1 MDACSFGLVWW
12 ASGALSHL
20 GALVTTLSASAALS
34 LPPSAVQAPGVDAGA
49 GEARAACAERA
60 PHSYRRR
67 QRAARRRSRPR
78 AQKNRNLDIPCLYSR
93 RRGHAHEPAVDGE
106 QALARFREAATAGQP
121 LSLVEAHAPPPLQSK
136 ASLKAWWNTFSLA
149 HSLKKDTV
157 ARAASAPRPR
167 PCAPSPHSHRPAP
180 PPPVPEEHPVFGKPL
195 RDSHKYASVQI
206 STANASGE
214 LYVWGYIA
222 VVVAKWC
229 VARARRACPCS
240 RPPARSISRKTNPV
254 R

>member
-1 MDACSFGLVWW
+1 MVGEWSTFALGSTCHNFVCIGRSFSSSIRRAGSRCRRRRRRSARRVRGACSAF
-12 ASGALSHL
+12 LSS
-20 GALVTTLSASAALS
+20 TT
-34 LPPSAVQAPGVDAGA
+34 
-49 GEARAACAERA
+49 
-60 PHSYRRR
+60 
-67 QRAARRRSRPR
+67 RAARRRSRPR